1 VNQPPELNCPLP
13 LGQYERI
20 VMAHGGGGQLMQQLL
35 DRLVQ
40 PTFDNPYLADRHD
53 SAVFESG
60 GLRYAF
66 TTDSYVVKPLFFP
79 GGDIGKLAVCGTLND
94 LAMAGARPM
103 FLSAA
108 LIIEEGLPIE
118 SLQRVLESMAAAARA
133 AGVAI
138 VTGDTKV
145 VERGRGDGLYINTAG
160 IGLIKPTTP
169 AIRPAAVVPGDVILI
184 NGDIGRHGI
193 AIMAQREGLALE
205 TTLESDCA
213 DLSGLVAHLLDAGID
228 IHCLRDLTRGGLAS
242 ALIEITEAARVSI
255 QLDEPAIPVNDAVN
269 GVCEILGF
277 DPLYVANEGVMAIFM
292 PESQASQALEVLRQH
307 PLGKNAALIGQIT
320 GPASPGHVHLR
331 TAFGTERSLIR
342 LSGEQLPRIC

>member
-1 VNQPPELNCPLP
+1 
-13 LGQYERI
+13 
-20 VMAHGGGGQLMQQLL
+20 
-35 DRLVQ
+35 
-40 PTFDNPYLADRHD
+40 
-53 SAVFESG
+53 
-60 GLRYAF
+60 
-66 TTDSYVVKPLFFP
+66 
-79 GGDIGKLAVCGTLND
+79 
-94 LAMAGARPM
+94 MAGARPL

-145 VERGRGDGLYINTAG
+145 VERGRGDGLYVNTAG
-160 IGLIKPTTP
+160 IGLIKDTTP
-169 AIRPAAVVPGDVILI
+169 AIHPAAVAPGDAILI

-213 DLSGLVAHLLDAGID
+213 NLSGLVAQLLDAGIE

-242 ALIEITEAARVSI
+242 ALIEIAEAAKVSI
-255 QLDEPAIPVNDAVN
+255 QLDEPAIPIDDAVN

-277 DPLYVANEGVMAIFM
+277 DPLYVANEGVMAVFL
-292 PESQASQALEVLRQH
+292 PEGQATQALEVLRQH
-307 PLGKNAALIGQIT
+307 PLGAAAALIGQVT
-320 GPASPGHVHLR
+320 GSASPGHVHLR

>member
-1 VNQPPELNCPLP
+1 MSQPVELNCPLP

-20 VMAHGGGGQLMQQLL
+20 VMAHGGGGQIMQQLL

-40 PTFDNPYLADRHD
+40 PAFDNPYLADRHD

-66 TTDSYVVKPLFFP
+66 TTDSYVVRPLFFP

-118 SLQRVLESMAAAARA
+118 SLQRVLKSMSDAARA
-133 AGVAI
+133 AGVSI

-160 IGLIKPTTP
+160 IGLIQATTP
-169 AIRPAAVVPGDVILI
+169 AIHPAAVMPGDVILV

-213 DLSGLVAHLLDAGID
+213 DLSGLVTRLLDEGIE

-242 ALIEITEAARVSI
+242 ALIEIAEAAEVAI
-255 QLDEPAIPVNDAVN
+255 QLDEPAIPVDDAVS

-277 DPLYVANEGVMAIFM
+277 DPLYVANEGVMAIFL
-292 PESQASQALEVLRQH
+292 PASQASQALELLRRSDC
-307 PLGKNAALIGQIT
+307 KAAALIGQVT
-320 GPASPGHVHLR
+320 GPALSGHVTLR